1 MAKKIADL
9 LIKIGADSYEFTK
22 MSAEVRKQLN
32 ALGKDLQGFGKSMS
46 LYFTAPLTAAAG
58 ASVHLADVQM
68 QAEKRLLTALKGR
81 EDVQKR
87 LIKQAGELQSRSIL
101 GDEVIIGQQAFLAS
115 LGLTEQQI
123 NDTIEASAQLAAAT
137 GMTLDSAV
145 KNLAKTYGGLTG
157 ELGESIPALK
167 QFTAEEL
174 KNGAAVKFA
183 LENYKG
189 FAEAIAETGLGPM
202 QQLKNSLG
210 DLGEQIGVIL
220 MPMVQQIVGWLQ
232 DFVAWLQQLSPA
244 TKTTIVAIGGLVAA
258 IGPLS
263 LGLGTVLKMLPLLK
277 AGLMLLHP
285 PILLVVGVV
294 SSLAFGLFKL
304 FTASSDAD
312 IANKKLR
319 QTFSNTDAAIASERY
334 QVDLLFARLK
344 AATEGTIEYA
354 EAKQSII
361 DKYGNYLSKLGDEK
375 TALENIALAYRTI
388 TSEIERASRA
398 RAFDAISKDVAD
410 TYTEK
415 KSNAYEDARKILEK
429 KFKGQKTSEG
439 IDLPTYYLMKLKPVI
454 MDEGEVTA
462 EIQEIIK
469 KFNVEKIVSGVP
481 GSGFGQTVKVSN
493 RMNEILRSVRDA
505 RKIADDTMSAAAAK
519 WSVANNTIADI
530 SEDATNKLEEENN
543 KIEATTGLIGELQE
557 KITKLEEAKK
567 NATSIYE
574 IRNINLEL
582 AKTREELED
591 LQNVDKR
598 GRIIGNTSGLLQ
610 GKITPLQFDPN
621 AINPPAVEWNA
632 AADSFDENAH
642 DLEQRFEESIFDF
655 GTAVQRFLA
664 NTAVTI
670 GESIGSLLGGDSTFE
685 DLLATAGALM
695 GQFLKSLGKQLIE
708 LGTMMLGIKKALEAA
723 FSNPYA
729 AIAIGIAAVAMGSA
743 LISSF
748 NKRANKGIALANG
761 GLAYGPTMALVGD
774 NRGAGSDPE
783 VIAPLS
789 KLRQYG
795 LGRQS
800 IEFIGG
806 QFRLSGSDLLL
817 SIRRED
823 AKVSYINAGV

>member
-123 NDTIEASAQLAAAT
+123 NDTTEASAQLAAAT

-232 DFVAWLQQLSPA
+232 DFVAWLQQLSPE
-244 TKTTIVAIGGLVAA
+244 TKTAIVAIGGLAA
-258 IGPLS
+258 VIGPLS

-277 AGLMLLHP
+277 AGFAAMLGP
-285 PILLVVGVV
+285 VGLVATAIAAVTTAIIGFNAAKKQ
-294 SSLAFGLFKL
+294 AF
-304 FTASSDAD
+304 SDAAD
-312 IANKKLR
+312 QLVEKWRDGDYTPEQLSDLQSRKQARVSALKTGIYYDQKSNDYDPKK
-319 QTFSNTDAAIASERY
+319 SERI
-334 QVDLLFARLK
+334 R
-344 AATEGTIEYA
+344 
-354 EAKQSII
+354 QS
-361 DKYGNYLSKLGDEK
+361 KE
-375 TALENIALAYRTI
+375 EIAQL
-388 TSEIERASRA
+388 EIEIE
-398 RAFDAISKDVAD
+398 AIRRLI
-410 TYTEK
+410 EI
-415 KSNAYEDARKILEK
+415 RK
-429 KFKGQKTSEG
+429 Q
-439 IDLPTYYLMKLKPVI
+439 
-454 MDEGEVTA
+454 
-462 EIQEIIK
+462 
-469 KFNVEKIVSGVP
+469 
-481 GSGFGQTVKVSN
+481 
-493 RMNEILRSVRDA
+493 
-505 RKIADDTMSAAAAK
+505 
-519 WSVANNTIADI
+519 
-530 SEDATNKLEEENN
+530 ATNTGSDTDDIRN
-543 KIEATTGLIGELQE
+543 TTGLIGQIQS

-567 NATSIYE
+567 KATSVQE
-574 IRNINLEL
+574 ISRLNQEI
-582 AKTREELED
+582 AKTKIELEK
-591 LQNVDKR
+591 LQNVGLKDTEGALKPLYERLNKLKIELSKTFDPNVVRYLNHEIAVVEKAIGDMTATDHQAIISNPLAILRFSAQDLGEAEDRINRLEILTEKYKDNSALKDSLDKAKAGYR
-598 GRIIGNTSGLLQ
+598 LMQFGR
-610 GKITPLQFDPN
+610 ITPLQFDPN
-621 AINPPAVEWNA
+621 AINPPTEIWDDAKASFLENLNA
-632 AADSFDENAH
+632 YGRGIKDDF
-642 DLEQRFEESIFDF
+642 IDF
-655 GTAVQRFLA
+655 GNMLNSLVRDMAISF
-664 NTAVTI
+664 
-670 GESIGSLLGGDSTFE
+670 GEGLGNILSGDGTFD
-685 DLLATAGALM
+685 DLLASFGKSV
-695 GQFLKSLGKQLIE
+695 GQFLVSLGKQLIMTSE
-708 LGTMMLGIKKALEAA
+708 IIQTIKEALSSIWATPWIGVIVGA
-723 FSNPYA
+723 A
-729 AIAIGIAAVAMGSA
+729 AIAAGTA
-743 LISSF
+743 LINAFSR
-748 NKRANKGIALANG
+748 NAGKGVALANG

>member
-189 FAEAIAETGLGPM
+189 FAETIAETGLGPM

-210 DLGEQIGVIL
+210 DLGEQIGAIL

-277 AGLMLLHP
+277 AGFAAMLGP
-285 PILLVVGVV
+285 VGLVATAIAAVTTAIIGFNAAKKQ
-294 SSLAFGLFKL
+294 AF
-304 FTASSDAD
+304 SDAAD
-312 IANKKLR
+312 QLVEKWRDGNYTQEQLSDLQSRKQARVSALKTGIYYDQKSNDYDPKKPERIRQSKEEIAQLEIEIEAIRRLIEIKK
-319 QTFSNTDAAIASERY
+319 QAAS
-334 QVDLLFARLK
+334 
-344 AATEGTIEYA
+344 AAE
-354 EAKQSII
+354 SII
-361 DKYGNYLSKLGDEK
+361 
-375 TALENIALAYRTI
+375 TT
-388 TSEIERASRA
+388 T
-398 RAFDAISKDVAD
+398 
-410 TYTEK
+410 T
-415 KSNAYEDARKILEK
+415 
-429 KFKGQKTSEG
+429 
-439 IDLPTYYLMKLKPVI
+439 
-454 MDEGEVTA
+454 
-462 EIQEIIK
+462 
-469 KFNVEKIVSGVP
+469 
-481 GSGFGQTVKVSN
+481 
-493 RMNEILRSVRDA
+493 
-505 RKIADDTMSAAAAK
+505 
-519 WSVANNTIADI
+519 
-530 SEDATNKLEEENN
+530 EENSGT
-543 KIEATTGLIGELQE
+543 KKATGLIGELQE
-557 KITKLEEAKK
+557 KISKLEEAKK
-567 NATSIYE
+567 STFNTYE
-574 IRNINLEL
+574 IHNLNLEL
-582 AKTREELED
+582 EKLRAKLEEL
-591 LQNVDKR
+591 QNTGKS
-598 GRIIGNTSGLLQ
+598 GSIIGNTSGLLQ

-621 AINPPAVEWNA
+621 AINPPAEIWDDAKGSFLENLNA
-632 AADSFDENAH
+632 YGRGIKDDF
-642 DLEQRFEESIFDF
+642 IDF
-655 GTAVQRFLA
+655 GNMLNSLVRDMAISF
-664 NTAVTI
+664 
-670 GESIGSLLGGDSTFE
+670 GEGLGNILSGDGTFD
-685 DLLATAGALM
+685 DLLASFGKSV
-695 GQFLKSLGKQLIE
+695 GQFLVSLGKQLIMTSE
-708 LGTMMLGIKKALEAA
+708 IIQTIKEALSSIWATPWIGVIVGA
-723 FSNPYA
+723 A
-729 AIAIGIAAVAMGSA
+729 AIAAGTA
-743 LISSF
+743 LINAFSR
-748 NKRANKGIALANG
+748 NAGKGVALANG

>member
-101 GDEVIIGQQAFLAS
+101 GDEVIIGQQAYLAA

-123 NDTIEASAQLAAAT
+123 NDIIEASAQLSAANPN
-137 GMTLDSAV
+137 MSFESAV
-145 KNLAKTYGGLTG
+145 MNLAKTFSGLSG
-157 ELGESIPALK
+157 ELGESVSGLRDL
-167 QFTAEEL
+167 TAEEM
-174 KNGAAVKFA
+174 KNGAAVQFV
-183 LENYKG
+183 LDNYKG
-189 FAEAIAETGLGPM
+189 FAETVARTGLGPLG
-202 QQLKNSLG
+202 QLKGVLG
-210 DLGEQIGVIL
+210 DLAEEFGFVL
-220 MPMVQQIVGWLQ
+220 MPYIQSFVEWLKG
-232 DFVAWLQQLSPA
+232 VVKWLKQLSPE
-244 TKTTIVAIGGLVAA
+244 TKTAIVAIGGLAAA

-277 AGLMLLHP
+277 AGFAAMLGP
-285 PILLVVGVV
+285 VGLVATAIAAVTTAIIGFNAAKKQ
-294 SSLAFGLFKL
+294 AF
-304 FTASSDAD
+304 SDAAD
-312 IANKKLR
+312 QLVEKWR
-319 QTFSNTDAAIASERY
+319 D
-334 QVDLLFARLK
+334 
-344 AATEGTIEYA
+344 
-354 EAKQSII
+354 
-361 DKYGNYLSKLGDEK
+361 GNYTPEQLSDLQSRKQARVSALK
-375 TALENIALAYRTI
+375 TGIYYDQKSNDYDPKKPERIRQSKEEIAQLEIEIEAIRRLIEIKKQAASAAESTI
-388 TSEIERASRA
+388 T
-398 RAFDAISKDVAD
+398 
-410 TYTEK
+410 TT
-415 KSNAYEDARKILEK
+415 
-429 KFKGQKTSEG
+429 T
-439 IDLPTYYLMKLKPVI
+439 
-454 MDEGEVTA
+454 
-462 EIQEIIK
+462 
-469 KFNVEKIVSGVP
+469 
-481 GSGFGQTVKVSN
+481 
-493 RMNEILRSVRDA
+493 
-505 RKIADDTMSAAAAK
+505 
-519 WSVANNTIADI
+519 
-530 SEDATNKLEEENN
+530 EENSGT
-543 KIEATTGLIGELQE
+543 KKATGLIGELQD
-557 KITKLEEAKK
+557 KISKLEEAKK
-567 NATSIYE
+567 STFNTYE
-574 IRNINLEL
+574 IHNLNLEL
-582 AKTREELED
+582 EKLRAKLEEL
-591 LQNVDKR
+591 QNTGKR
-598 GRIIGNTSGLLQ
+598 GSIIGNTSGLLQ